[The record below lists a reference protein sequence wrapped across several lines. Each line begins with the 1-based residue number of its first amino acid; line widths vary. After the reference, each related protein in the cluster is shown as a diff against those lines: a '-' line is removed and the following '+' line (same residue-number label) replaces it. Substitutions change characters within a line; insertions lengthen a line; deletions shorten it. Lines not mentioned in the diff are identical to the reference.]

1 MPACVSASASCRVL
15 RPLPFLLSAACL
27 LGCSIASAQA
37 TWRIEGAVGLLTDR
51 GAGRSTGW
59 RVSAGA
65 EIPLGNSA
73 WAVGPVLGFADFGD
87 TAEGPFVQRNHR
99 HTRGPL
105 VALQVALPALEGWRA
120 RMRVGLGAWQTA
132 LRTTVNGAE
141 AYQASE
147 RHVGPLLGA
156 GLSWQWSRVF
166 ALTAS
171 VDVGQHRFDG
181 LPTVRPALWALGL
194 SASF

>member
-1 MPACVSASASCRVL
+1 MPACASASCRVL
-15 RPLPFLLSAACL
+15 RPLNLLLSAACL
-27 LGCSIASAQA
+27 LACGAASAQVL
-37 TWRIEGAVGLLTDR
+37 WRIDGVGGLLTDR
-51 GAGRSTGW
+51 GAGRSAGW
-59 RVSAGA
+59 RVSAGV
-65 EIPLGNSA
+65 EVPLGNSA

-99 HTRGPL
+99 HTSGPF
-105 VALQVALPALEGWRA
+105 VGLQVALPALAGWQA
-120 RMRVGLGAWQTA
+120 RVRVGLGQWQTA

-141 AYQASE
+141 AFQASE
-147 RHVGPLLGA
+147 QHAGPLVGA
-156 GLSWQWSRVF
+156 GLSWQWSPTL
-166 ALTAS
+166 ALTVS

>member
-1 MPACVSASASCRVL
+1 MPACASASCRVL
-15 RPLPFLLSAACL
+15 RPLNLLLLAACL
-27 LGCSIASAQA
+27 LACGAASAQV
-37 TWRIEGAVGLLTDR
+37 TWRFEGVGGLLMDR

-65 EIPLGNSA
+65 EITLGNSA
-73 WAVGPVLGFADFGD
+73 WAAGPVLGFADFGD
-87 TAEGPFVQRNHR
+87 AAEGPFVQRNHR
-99 HTRGPL
+99 HTSGPL

-120 RMRVGLGAWQTA
+120 RMRVGLGQWQTA

-147 RHVGPLLGA
+147 RHVGPLLGG
-156 GLSWQWSRVF
+156 GLSLQWSPAL

>member
-15 RPLPFLLSAACL
+15 RPLPLLLSAACL

-99 HTRGPL
+99 HTRGLL

>member
-15 RPLPFLLSAACL
+15 RPLPLLLSAACL

-51 GAGRSTGW
+51 GAGRSMGW

-120 RMRVGLGAWQTA
+120 RVRVGLGAWQTA